1 MLSYHSPW
9 GVMPMSC
16 GMKLIAAADRAT
28 PAGEL
33 LHKQSMH
40 HACSLLT
47 CASATLAGCCCKGL
61 TPKTKAVSICKHTA
75 LQSCVF
81 SSLYSNIPVLKPLST
96 RMPRPP

>member
-1 MLSYHSPW
+1 MLSNHSPW
-9 GVMPMSC
+9 GVMLMSC

-47 CASATLAGCCCKGL
+47 CASANPCRVL
-61 TPKTKAVSICKHTA
+61 
-75 LQSCVF
+75 LQGPDTQNNSN
-81 SSLYSNIPVLKPLST
+81 LYMQAYGSAILCLQQPE
-96 RMPRPP
+96 M

>member
-33 LHKQSMH
+33 LQKQSLH
-40 HACSLLT
+40 HACSLAS
-47 CASATLAGCCCKGL
+47 CASATLPGCCCKAR
-61 TPKTKAVSICKHTA
+61 TRRRQA
-75 LQSCVF
+75 
-81 SSLYSNIPVLKPLST
+81 SLIV
-96 RMPRPP
+96 